1 MFDLFRSREKS
12 VRILLGA
19 LLCLVALS
27 MLTYLIPTYGEGNT
41 AQPETVIATVGS
53 ETVTTL
59 EMQKIIQGTMR
70 NRQLPP
76 GAIVTFIPQMVQEA
90 ITDRALAYQA
100 SKLGFEVSDAD
111 VANVIRQQIP
121 NLFPDGKFVGKETYA
136 AMLAQQ
142 DMSIQDFEA
151 DLKRQVLVN
160 RLRQVAMEGT
170 VVTPQEIEAEYKKK
184 NEKIKI
190 QYVKLMTDKFKA
202 EAAPSLDEMQKYYQA
217 NPSRYTVQEKKNLVI
232 LVADQAKIMQAQTP
246 TDAELQAMY
255 NANKQ
260 QFQTPERVQVVH
272 VLVNTQGKSPE
283 EEAKLKAKADDILKQ
298 VKSGANMT
306 ELVKKYSDDP
316 GKVQN
321 NGEYWVQQDSGLVP
335 EFKAAAFRLKPG
347 ESDVIKTTYGYHVVK
362 VLKHEDAHLRSF
374 EEAKPDLLNEWKTQ
388 RAATVM
394 QQISD
399 KVQTDL
405 QKDPSHP
412 EAVAAKYNMQVVK
425 ADNYTP
431 GTAAPE
437 VGVNNDFDQS
447 VAGLKQGEV
456 SQPVALP
463 GNKLALAVVAGLV
476 PARQQTFDEAKDG
489 IKETMI
495 GTRVNRIVQN
505 KATDLMNKAKSMG
518 GDLAAAAKAM
528 GLEVKTSD
536 DFGRTGTVE
545 GLGTATYLQ
554 DGFRTPD
561 GGSFGPINIPDG
573 EVVAK
578 VVSHVAPDMSQLD
591 AQRSQLRDDLK
602 QQKARD
608 RNMLFEAGVRDQLI
622 KAGKLKVNN
631 QALQRLIANYQSG
644 S

>member
-1 MFDLFRSREKS
+1 
-12 VRILLGA
+12 
-19 LLCLVALS
+19 
-27 MLTYLIPTYGEGNT
+27 
-41 AQPETVIATVGS
+41 
-53 ETVTTL
+53 
-59 EMQKIIQGTMR
+59 
-70 NRQLPP
+70 
-76 GAIVTFIPQMVQEA
+76 
-90 ITDRALAYQA
+90 
-100 SKLGFEVSDAD
+100 
-111 VANVIRQQIP
+111 
-121 NLFPDGKFVGKETYA
+121 
-136 AMLAQQ
+136 
-142 DMSIQDFEA
+142 
-151 DLKRQVLVN
+151 
-160 RLRQVAMEGT
+160 
-170 VVTPQEIEAEYKKK
+170 
-184 NEKIKI
+184 
-190 QYVKLMTDKFKA
+190 
-202 EAAPSLDEMQKYYQA
+202 
-217 NPSRYTVQEKKNLVI
+217 
-232 LVADQAKIMQAQTP
+232 
-246 TDAELQAMY
+246 
-255 NANKQ
+255 
-260 QFQTPERVQVVH
+260 VVH

-283 EEAKLKAKADDILKQ
+283 EEAKLKAKAEDILKQ
-298 VKSGANMT
+298 VRSGANMS

-347 ESDVIKTTYGYHVVK
+347 ESDVVKTTYGYHVVK

-374 EEAKPDLLNEWKTQ
+374 EEAKPDLITQWKTQ
-388 RAATVM
+388 RAAALM

-405 QKDPSHP
+405 QKDPNHP

-437 VGVNNDFDQS
+437 IGVNNDFDQS

-463 GNKLALAVVAGLV
+463 GNKLALAVVAGIV

-489 IKETMI
+489 IKESMI

-518 GDLAAAAKAM
+518 GDLAAAAKSM

-561 GGSFGPINIPDG
+561 GGIFGPINIPDG

-591 AQRSQLRDDLK
+591 AQRNQIRDDLK

-622 KAGKLKVNN
+622 KSGKLKVNN